1 MTQVIELEKV
11 RRAKLTRQAMAAWQ
25 RRFGRRFAPDLAAA
39 DLPDQVLA
47 ELITGEGPGN
57 QALNDFILGARGF
70 SPGRNV
76 EDVDRAEKMVV
87 LESFLVLIDV
97 LRFEAMFRM
106 KWVQDF
112 PDRQRALVDFVGET
126 RVSPVSALE
135 PPAIR
140 ETHPEYPAYQNLG
153 DLERPAFLRQ
163 TIPAAI
169 LAFRRRTGAGL

>member
-1 MTQVIELEKV
+1 MTQVIDLEKV
-11 RRAKLTRQAMAAWQ
+11 RREKLTRQATAAWQ
-25 RRFGRRFAPDLAAA
+25 RRFGHRFPSDFTAA
-39 DLPDQVLA
+39 DLPDPVLA

-97 LRFEAMFRM
+97 LRFEAMYRM
-106 KWVQDF
+106 KWVRDF
-112 PDRQRALVDFVGET
+112 SARRRPLVEFVGET
-126 RVSPVSALE
+126 RQSPISALE
-135 PPAIR
+135 PPSIL

-153 DLERPAFLRQ
+153 DLERPVFLRQ
-163 TIPAAI
+163 TIPTAI
-169 LAFRRRTGAGL
+169 LAFRRRTGSRS